1 MLHTNLQAQ
10 LLSDK
15 LYQEWHRTNQR
26 MQADVSARLT
36 ALHNHINSVSS
47 THKLAGDSAKEDCE
61 SATSPS
67 HVTRTKNDEQGEGK
81 KLVCYFYCVPIQTFS
96 AYSS

>member
-1 MLHTNLQAQ
+1 MVCTNLQAQ

-15 LYQEWHRTNQR
+15 LFQEWHGMNQR

-47 THKLAGDSAKEDCE
+47 THKLAVDSMKEDRD
-61 SATSPS
+61 SKSPS
-67 HVTRTKNDEQGEGK
+67 YVTKIKNDKQGEGK
-81 KLVCYFYCVPIQTFS
+81 KVVCHFHSTPTWKH
-96 AYSS
+96 

>member
-15 LYQEWHRTNQR
+15 LYQEWHGMNQR

-47 THKLAGDSAKEDCE
+47 THKLAVDSAKEDCD
-61 SATSPS
+61 STSPS
-67 HVTRTKNDEQGEGK
+67 HVTRTQSDKQGERK
-81 KLVCYFYCVPIQTFS
+81 KVVCHFHSIPMQSI
-96 AYSS
+96 SS